1 MTRYIL
7 RRLALL
13 PVTVLLLSI
22 FVFGMIRLVPGSV
35 VDARLGE
42 RGGSVEDRQRLEA
55 HFGLDQPVHMQYL
68 RWMRQVATGDLGRS
82 WLTNETVTSNI
93 QRRMPVTI
101 WLMVLTM
108 ALYIPLGIG
117 MGVLSAVRR
126 NRPEDYAVRLIAILF
141 LAVPNF
147 WLATLVIILPLLW
160 WGYSPPA
167 PYVPFFDDPARNL
180 RLLLP
185 GAVIAAVSGAAVLA
199 RVTRSEILEVLRQDY
214 VRTAYSKG
222 LSSRVIFFRHA
233 LRNAMLPL
241 ITILGLVF
249 ASGIAGTVIIEQIFS
264 IPGMGRYIVTALQ
277 TNDLPIVQAW
287 MLIFGTIFVL
297 INLVV
302 DLSYAAI
309 DPRTRLS

>member
-1 MTRYIL
+1 VTKYII

-22 FVFGMIRLVPGSV
+22 FVFAMIRLVPGSV

-42 RGGSVEDRQRLEA
+42 RGGTVEDRQRLEA
-55 HFGLDQPVHMQYL
+55 HFGLDKPVPVQYVRWL
-68 RWMRQVATGDLGRS
+68 RQIATGDLGRS
-82 WLTNETVTSNI
+82 WLTNETIASNI
-93 QRRMPVTI
+93 QRRMPVTL
-101 WLMVLTM
+101 WLMALTM
-108 ALYIPLGIG
+108 VLYLPLGIG
-117 MGVLSAVRR
+117 MGVLSAVQR
-126 NRPEDYAVRLIAILF
+126 NRPEDYAVRLIAIFF

-147 WLATLVIILPLLW
+147 WLATLVIILPLMW
-160 WGYSPPA
+160 WGYAPPA
-167 PYVPFFDDPARNL
+167 PYVSFLEDPARNL
-180 RLLLP
+180 RLVLP
-185 GAVIAAVSGAAVLA
+185 GAMIAAISGAAVLA
-199 RVTRSEILEVLRQDY
+199 RVTRSELLEVLRQDY
-214 VRTAYSKG
+214 VRTAYAKG
-222 LSSRVIFFRHA
+222 LESRVIFFRHA
-233 LRNAMLPL
+233 LRNTMLPL
-241 ITILGLVF
+241 VTILGLVF

-302 DLSYAAI
+302 DLSYAVL